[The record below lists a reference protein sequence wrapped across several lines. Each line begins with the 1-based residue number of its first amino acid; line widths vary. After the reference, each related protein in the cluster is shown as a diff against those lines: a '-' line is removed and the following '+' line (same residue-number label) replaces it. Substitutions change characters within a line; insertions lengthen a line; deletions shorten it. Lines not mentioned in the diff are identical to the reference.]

1 MKETDKTMTN
11 TISITEQNNGKFKLS
26 CDETYI
32 PLGVAETIVNGVL
45 EEVKE
50 KYSDKELLAAVDFF
64 KFEAKHYKRLWIV
77 ETILYVLMLI
87 LFALKANGVL

>member
-1 MKETDKTMTN
+1 MKETNKVTTN
-11 TISITEQNNGKFKLS
+11 TISITEQDNGKFKLS

-32 PLGVAETIVNGVL
+32 PLSVAETIVNEVL

-64 KFEAKHYKRLWIV
+64 KFEAKHYKRLWIA
-77 ETILYVLMLI
+77 ETLLYILMLVI
-87 LFALKANGVL
+87 VVLRSNGVF